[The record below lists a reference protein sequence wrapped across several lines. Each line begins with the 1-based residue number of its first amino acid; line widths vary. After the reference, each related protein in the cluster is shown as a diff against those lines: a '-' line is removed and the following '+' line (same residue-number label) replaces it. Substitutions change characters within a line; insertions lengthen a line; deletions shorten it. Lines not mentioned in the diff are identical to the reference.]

1 MTVAEVT
8 RDDVLAA
15 AAIAGDDEA
24 FSAIYDLLATRV
36 FNFVLRSVHERFTAE
51 DICQEIWLKA
61 HREIRTLNR
70 PERCVHGCSV
80 WPRARVSITRVQRRI
95 ESVAALQ
102 SPMRCWNYRPTNRK
116 RVAVCQ
122 AELRV
127 MWEALAALP
136 PRQSMALYLKQVDG
150 CSYEEIARILG
161 CRRTAVETLL
171 FRARQGFAQTH
182 ERFQADPSASCRMIG
197 ATMAV
202 VLDKEG
208 TPFQERAVQAHLSE
222 CRTCSEEM
230 DGMKRGAAGYAW
242 LPMLPIGGQAL
253 SAALAGGM
261 AGAGAGIGIS
271 RIVGMLLV
279 QGKSAGLA
287 VLAVGA
293 LATTVTA
300 AGAAAGVTPSPL
312 DGVAAVKDVGTA
324 VRNATIGGGSRDE
337 SASLKTV
344 SDRVRP
350 PLAPI
355 LSQPAVGASGPLASN
370 DGLPP
375 ASQLDPAAALS
386 GLPGLLSNAN
396 DGLYETVTGL
406 TAYLTDTLDDVLSD
420 PLGTIRSVLQDPT
433 GSVDDLAQGVT
444 GVVDQTTQN
453 ATDTVNQT
461 VGDVTGIVDSTLGQN
476 VTQPV
481 DDTVAGVTG
490 AVDETVD
497 GATGIVDDATSGLD
511 GALGG
516 DDGLLG
522 GDDGLVGGLLGG
534 GDPPPPADPPPAE
547 DPPSPPD
554 DGGGLL
560 PCVPLPLL
568 PCN

>member
-61 HREIRTLNR
+61 HREIRTLKSPGALR
-70 PERCVHGCSV
+70 TWLFRMASRACIDYTRSKTYRERRSPAVSDEMLELPAHEPE
-80 WPRARVSITRVQRRI
+80 T
-95 ESVAALQ
+95 
-102 SPMRCWNYRPTNRK
+102 
-116 RVAVCQ
+116 VAVRQ

-222 CRTCSEEM
+222 CRTCREEM

-253 SAALAGGM
+253 SAALAGGT

-344 SDRVRP
+344 SDRARP

-370 DGLPP
+370 NSLPP

-453 ATDTVNQT
+453 ATGTVNQT
-461 VGDVTGIVDSTLGQN
+461 AGDVTGIVDSTLGQN

-511 GALGG
+511 SALGG